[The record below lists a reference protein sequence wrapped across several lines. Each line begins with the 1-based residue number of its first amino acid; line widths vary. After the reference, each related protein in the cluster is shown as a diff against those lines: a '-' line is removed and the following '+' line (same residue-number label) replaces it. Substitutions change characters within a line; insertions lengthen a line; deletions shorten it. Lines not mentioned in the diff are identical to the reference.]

1 MTEEEQRFH
10 YDFITSELP
19 QTWERMKWVKF
30 NERRLNIEKEQIWK
44 ITRYLYHS
52 GTLSYIY
59 ELYAS
64 SILSIASAIDSYLSS
79 AISTTEYTEKSL
91 LSRRIQKANET
102 KRISSDMADELMIFN
117 DKVRNH
123 LVHPKGP
130 LTHFFLGGDFDAKT
144 GTWSK
149 DFQLED
155 IAVVKDNSIQ
165 ALKMDPIQNMKQVT
179 EYSLLLFM
187 RTVRDHLDL
196 STTGI

>member
-1 MTEEEQRFH
+1 MTEEERRLH
-10 YDFITSELP
+10 CNYITNELP
-19 QTWERMKWVKF
+19 QTWARINWVKN
-30 NERRLNIEKEQIWK
+30 NERRFNIEKETTWE
-44 ITRYLYHS
+44 ITKYLYHS
-52 GTLSYIY
+52 GTLSYVY

-79 AISTTEYTEKSL
+79 IISPIEYSGKSL
-91 LSRRIQKANET
+91 LSKRIQMAKEN
-102 KRISSDMADELMIFN
+102 KKISPDLADELMIFN